1 VETYQM
7 KLKTKERN
15 LQAFHASREQK
26 PNFVKKKNQIER
38 LYELPC

>member
-1 VETYQM
+1 M

-26 PNFVKKKNQIER
+26 LNFVKIKTSN
-38 LYELPC
+38 